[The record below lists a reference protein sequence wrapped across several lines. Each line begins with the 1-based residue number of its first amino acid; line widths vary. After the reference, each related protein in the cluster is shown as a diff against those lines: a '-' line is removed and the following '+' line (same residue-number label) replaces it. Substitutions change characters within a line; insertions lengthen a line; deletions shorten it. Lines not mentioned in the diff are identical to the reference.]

1 MATLTLDDLRIY
13 TRDIPEL
20 NILLEGGEQSPDEL
34 IALAM
39 RLTVSDVN
47 AFAPLTDFSVANF
60 PNDTVLLYGTLMHLA
75 NAEAERQLRNQ
86 VNYNA
91 QGLIAGIDDKSA
103 LYQALGD
110 RYRSMFESKM
120 REFKIYMNNESAWG
134 EIFSPYS
141 GINQYRTR

>member
-103 LYQALGD
+103 LYRALGD

>member
-34 IALAM
+34 IALCM

-47 AFAPLTDFSVANF
+47 AFAPLTDFSVENF

-91 QGLIAGIDDKSA
+91 QGLMAGIDDKTA
-103 LYQALGD
+103 LYQGMSD
-110 RYRSMFESKM
+110 RYRSLFESKM

-134 EIFSPYS
+134 EVFSPYS

>member
-20 NILLEGGEQSPDEL
+20 NILLEGNEQSPDEL

-39 RLTVSDVN
+39 RLTVSDFN
-47 AFAPLTDFSVANF
+47 AFAPLTHFSVKDF
-60 PNDTVLLYGTLMHLA
+60 PSDTVLLYGTLMHLA
-75 NAEAERQLRNQ
+75 NAESERQLRNQ

-91 QGLIAGIDDKSA
+91 QGLVAGIDDKSA
-103 LYQALGD
+103 LYQNLAD
-110 RYRSMFESKM
+110 RYRSLFESKM
-120 REFKIYMNNESAWG
+120 REYKIYINNEDAWG
-134 EIFSPYS
+134 GISSPYS